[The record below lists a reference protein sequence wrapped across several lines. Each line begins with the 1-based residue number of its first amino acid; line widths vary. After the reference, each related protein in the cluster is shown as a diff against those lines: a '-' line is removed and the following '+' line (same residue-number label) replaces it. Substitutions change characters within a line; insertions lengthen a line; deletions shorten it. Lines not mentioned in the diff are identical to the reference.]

1 MMFDDFNTFQ
11 SIISSQHT
19 ETDTFARFYDKSVKT
34 HDINPKTGLPVF
46 KDVCYVEIR
55 IKNNNTDI
63 YDQPA
68 TPEKIARF
76 PEAYRRYQLTKE
88 KCQEGTPLEH
98 FSFLTSSQI
107 NTLKCHGILTVE
119 KLVGLTEQQARDLDI
134 CSEKESAQR
143 FLNLAR
149 QTFSQSEWEQ
159 KYQALQQQL
168 DALKQENT
176 RLKQELL
183 FKQQVVSPI
192 RHKRKKSINK

>member
-1 MMFDDFNTFQ
+1 MLDEFNTFQ

-34 HDINPKTGLPVF
+34 HDVNPKTGLPVF

-76 PEAYRRYQLTKE
+76 PEAYHRYQLTKE
-88 KCQEGTPLEH
+88 KCQEGAPLEH

-119 KLVGLTEQQARDLDI
+119 KLAGLSDQQARDLDV
-134 CSEKESAQR
+134 CAEKASAQH
-143 FLNLAR
+143 FLNLAQ
-149 QTFSQSEWEQ
+149 QTLTQEQWEK
-159 KYQALQQQL
+159 KYQTLQQQIEM
-168 DALKQENT
+168 LKRENAQ
-176 RLKQELL
+176 LKNHVLSGKYSKTATQ
-183 FKQQVVSPI
+183 
-192 RHKRKKSINK
+192 RKRKKQISKE